1 MMEFIKA
8 LSYSSNKGGPI
19 IILLN
24 QMLINI
30 KISINILDKTL
41 L

>member
-1 MMEFIKA
+1 MFIKA

-24 QMLINI
+24 ANIN
-30 KISINILDKTL
+30 KYKNKYKYFR
-41 L
+41 